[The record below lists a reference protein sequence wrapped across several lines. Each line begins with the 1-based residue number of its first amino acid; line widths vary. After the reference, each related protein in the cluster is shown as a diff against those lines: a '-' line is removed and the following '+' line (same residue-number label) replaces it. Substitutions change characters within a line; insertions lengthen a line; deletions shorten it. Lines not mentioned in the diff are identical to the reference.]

1 MGGRSVPPGR
11 WARSSRV
18 GRQAGHWIEDGGQ
31 PVNEQAPRRAWPGLQ
46 LRGLPH
52 QACMSSAARSQV
64 LCGSPEASTCHGSRA
79 PPTKQECHMC
89 SQPPPTTQEGMAEAV
104 ALAAASADV
113 PAHACQAPAFIKSP
127 WSFHQPWL
135 KGTTCRSVTCAAMFP
150 QATTRA
156 WLGLKLWQLP
166 LQTCLSMLAKECHL
180 CSHVAPSS
188 SQGMVGARTLTAAF
202 APAFCMAP

>member
-1 MGGRSVPPGR
+1 
-11 WARSSRV
+11 
-18 GRQAGHWIEDGGQ
+18 
-31 PVNEQAPRRAWPGLQ
+31 
-46 LRGLPH
+46 
-52 QACMSSAARSQV
+52 
-64 LCGSPEASTCHGSRA
+64 
-79 PPTKQECHMC
+79 MC
-89 SQPPPTTQEGMAEAV
+89 SQPPLTTQEGMAEAV

-166 LQTCLSMLAKECHL
+166 LQTCLSMLAKPQHFAWHPEASTSHGSIHWLASVPFTSSTQEGLKFVATWCAVLADMAEGACQVSAL
-180 CSHVAPSS
+180 CKQSCSFP
-188 SQGMVGARTLTAAF
+188 GL
-202 APAFCMAP
+202 